1 MNYSVLQ
8 AIAAFLFG
16 HKYYANIVNTR
27 GAERYEIA
35 SYIFPSKYEADQ
47 HRLRISHGT
56 GTVTLRTVIRQYLD
70 TAGGVTHYRD

>member
-47 HRLRISHGT
+47 HRLRIEQQTRSFEFIE
-56 GTVTLRTVIRQYLD
+56 TVSFRSRKVYA
-70 TAGGVTHYRD
+70 TASIKR